1 MTKDVL
7 LRIQGLQFLQEEN
20 ENPEPVEMITSGDYY
35 KRNGKHYV
43 LYDEV
48 MEGFDGVTK
57 NIVKMQDVQKGTAC
71 AIWYDDQNQV
81 QKVMI
86 LE

>member
-43 LYDEV
+43 LYDEE

-57 NIVKMQDVQKGTAC
+57 IS
-71 AIWYDDQNQV
+71 
-81 QKVMI
+81 
-86 LE
+86 